1 MHTPY
6 ELSEDETKSIEAE
19 VSRKFGGNCVL
30 RILIS
35 PDLIGGVV
43 IKVGDAVVDFSVK
56 GRLRAF
62 EQQIV

>member
-1 MHTPY
+1 MYTPY
-6 ELSEDETKSIEAE
+6 ELSEDETKAIEAE